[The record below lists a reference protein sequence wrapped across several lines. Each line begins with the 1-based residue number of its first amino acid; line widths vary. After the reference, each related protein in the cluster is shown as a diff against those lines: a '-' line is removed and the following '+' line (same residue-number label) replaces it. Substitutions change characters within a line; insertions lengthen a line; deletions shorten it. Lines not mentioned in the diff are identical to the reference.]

1 MENPSFYLLV
11 AAYFCLPAG
20 SHEDTSMSGYSFDRW
35 WYDGLTLLQLKNK
48 FKARY
53 DISVGRQRLYVFN
66 QTWNSN
72 IPVAD
77 NGLQTLENDAIM
89 ISNHITDNSWIILDI
104 LPEENPQAKAEAA
117 LSQNM
122 KLINYPQ

>member
-1 MENPSFYLLV
+1 M
-11 AAYFCLPAG
+11 
-20 SHEDTSMSGYSFDRW
+20 
-35 WYDGLTLLQLKNK
+35 
-48 FKARY
+48 
-53 DISVGRQRLYVFN
+53 
-66 QTWNSN
+66 
-72 IPVAD
+72 AD

-122 KLINYPQ
+122 KLINYPPVRSW